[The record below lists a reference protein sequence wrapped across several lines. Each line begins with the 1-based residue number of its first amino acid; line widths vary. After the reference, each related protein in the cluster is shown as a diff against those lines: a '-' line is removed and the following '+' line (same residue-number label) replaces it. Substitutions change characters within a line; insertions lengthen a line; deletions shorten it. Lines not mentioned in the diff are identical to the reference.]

1 MPVIVL
7 DVKRG
12 AGRAAVD
19 RVIIG
24 DLAAAADVTVI
35 IKPSAAAAIKISM
48 RFVFIGNLPF
58 Y

>member
-12 AGRAAVD
+12 AGRAVAD

-24 DLAAAADVTVI
+24 ELAVAADVLVVV
-35 IKPSAAAAIKISM
+35 KLSAAAPISGSM
-48 RFVFIGNLPF
+48 RFVFICISPL
-58 Y
+58 